1 MIKTSVCRAT
11 TFSVDGI
18 KDVLNIEGIKDLL
31 SFVGIKDLPGFTF
44 LESSIS

>member
-31 SFVGIKDLPGFTF
+31 SFVGLKDLLGFIL
-44 LESSIS
+44 LELRIS